1 MELANEPFAVSLSS
15 RVQCSDDLRRLEEAG
30 VDRLVVSPWRRT
42 SEALDGLRRLAEI
55 ALA

>member
-1 MELANEPFAVSLSS
+1 VELANEPFAVSLSS